1 MSLVSLLRELGPE
14 GNTVILQQREGQVTP
29 PPRKGRSPHFTI
41 PRKSLAEI
49 LS

>member
-1 MSLVSLLRELGPE
+1 MLDLMLLVSLLRELGPG
-14 GNTVILQQREGQVTP
+14 GNAVILQQGEGQVTP
-29 PPRKGRSPHFTI
+29 LPAGHTI

>member
-1 MSLVSLLRELGPE
+1 MPLVSLFGELGPR
-14 GNTVILQQREGQVTP
+14 GNTVILQQGEGQVIRLP
-29 PPRKGRSPHFTI
+29 AGHII